1 MATTNVSQDPG
12 ILERN
17 LRALSAGSPEL
28 ARRILAAGPRDD
40 LSAVRCDDA
49 AVGGSIRF
57 NDSTLRLCSLRRP
70 LEEAS
75 RLAGAFDPTGGAVA
89 VVLGFGMGHHVRAVH
104 QRLNGQGTVVVYEPD
119 LALLRA
125 VLSCADHS
133 DWLGKPGLRFHV
145 DGTDP
150 ASVSA
155 VFEGLEG
162 YVAAG
167 LKIIEHPPSRTRLAA
182 SVGPFLSSL
191 ATAVSTIRTH
201 VVTTLCQVGKTVGHF
216 LNNACVYATSRGV
229 EELRDA
235 ACGRAAVVVAAGPSF
250 ARNVELLSR
259 PGVRDRVVIIAAQTV
274 LKPLLARGIRPHFV
288 TALDHA
294 EISRRF
300 FEGLTAQDVRGVT
313 LVVEPK
319 ANPAIP
325 AAFPGEI
332 RCTREVI
339 LDEVLGPALARPMGA
354 LPSGATVA
362 HLSYYL
368 ARHLGC
374 DPVIMI
380 GQDLGFTD
388 GQYYAAG
395 AAIHQVWS
403 GELSEFN
410 TLEMLEWQRIVRMSG
425 ILHKATDHLG
435 RDVYTDE
442 QMLAYRLQFERD
454 FAEDRARGLRVIDA
468 TEGGVRK
475 ENTTIQTLA
484 EALEAWAGPEVPA
497 WDPAEL
503 SPPDPAEQKRRRE
516 AVLQRLRTLRTD
528 AGTVRDLC
536 LRTQKVLTEMAA
548 NVGNHGRVNPLI
560 EKAQQLGQEA
570 EKAGAA
576 YRLIQHINQTGQ
588 LKRYRRDRLIA
599 LDQDA
604 APVDRQRRQIERDR
618 ENIQWLADAAE
629 ELGLMASR
637 ALDAARG
644 ARTTEDATDRLA
656 QVTGTP
662 GPKANARVGAVIPV
676 HTTLG
681 SLDAPRD
688 LAQTVGGRNLLQWTV
703 ARLLRARSLDRVVLV
718 THEPARVRELLGT
731 LAADPRVRIRE
742 TAADPLAARRRGVAA
757 ARRWTRACW
766 RGGIG
771 NVSVFDEAFAPRA
784 TFEAVTAE
792 GLDAAVLVGPDWCL
806 VEPGAVDALV
816 ARYRAAG
823 GEMGTHQ
830 LMLIQA
836 APGLGACLLE
846 RGPIE
851 EMATSGHAASQFAS
865 IGALMGYLPFA
876 PQLDPIGK
884 PATIAAPPAA
894 RDLGVRCIAD
904 SPAGVALLRGLLE
917 RPDALT
923 LGFEAIAAHAE
934 PWASRHAAPEILTL
948 TLASGGRFMPTAE
961 AERRIAE
968 FGRTVHAPAI
978 TLAGPDDPLTHPN
991 WTVLVRAAKAAGATV
1006 HVRTRLDAE
1015 ADPADMLRE
1024 TGVDV
1029 VSVDLLTTDPAA
1041 YEAFTGRTTFARAVD
1056 RTAALI
1062 ERSTIGA
1069 EGLTDQWV
1077 VPRITR
1083 RDATYTHL
1091 EGFYRHWLTRAGACV
1106 IDPLPAAIEGERIAP
1121 LPVPASAR
1129 RRREREE
1136 VVVGVDGAATTVSG
1150 APVAGTGGVLELK
1163 LTQTTEA
1170 A

>member
-17 LRALSAGSPEL
+17 LRALSTVSPET
-28 ARRILAAGPRDD
+28 ARRIREAGPRDD
-40 LSAVRCDDA
+40 LSAHVCPDA
-49 AVGGSIRF
+49 AVGGAVRF
-57 NDSTLRLCSLRRP
+57 NDSTLRLCSLHRP

-75 RLAGAFDPTGGAVA
+75 RLAGSFDPTSGAVA
-89 VVLGFGMGHHVRAVH
+89 VVLGFGMGHHVRAV
-104 QRLNGQGTVVVYEPD
+104 LEKLGGQGTVVVFEPD

-133 DWLGKPGLRFHV
+133 AWLASPGLRFHLE
-145 DGTDP
+145 GSDP
-150 ASVSA
+150 ASVSRA
-155 VFEGLEG
+155 FEGLEG

-167 LKIIEHPPSRTRLAA
+167 LKIIDHPPSRTRL
-182 SVGPFLSSL
+182 GPQLTAYLTSLS
-191 ATAVSTIRTH
+191 TAVSTIRTH
-201 VVTTLCQVGKTVGHF
+201 VVTTLCQVGKTVGHY

-229 EELRDA
+229 EELKDA
-235 ACGRAAVVVAAGPSF
+235 AAGRAAVVVAAGPSF

-294 EISRRF
+294 DISRRF
-300 FEGLTAQDVRGVT
+300 FEGLTAEDVRGVT

-339 LDEVLGPALARPMGA
+339 LDEVLGPTLTRPMGA
-354 LPSGATVA
+354 LPSGSTVA

-374 DPVIMI
+374 DPVILV

-403 GELSEFN
+403 GELNEFN
-410 TLEMLEWQRIVRMSG
+410 TLEMLEWQRIVRMRG

-454 FAEDRARGLRVIDA
+454 FGEDRAKGLRTIDA

-484 EALEAWAGPEVPA
+484 EALEAWAGPDVPA
-497 WDPAEL
+497 WDPAVL
-503 SPPDPAEQKRRRE
+503 GPPDQAEQRTRRE
-516 AVLQRLRTLRTD
+516 AVLRRLRTLRAD
-528 AGTVRDLC
+528 AGRVKSLC
-536 LRTQKVLTEMAA
+536 LETQAVLGQMAA
-548 NVGNHGRVNPLI
+548 NLGNHTRVNPLI
-560 EKAQQLGQEA
+560 ERAQDLGRQA
-570 EKAGAA
+570 EQVGVA
-576 YRLIQHINQTGQ
+576 YRLTQHLNQTGQ

-599 LDQDA
+599 LDRDA
-604 APVDRQRRQIERDR
+604 APVDRQRRQIERDQ
-618 ENIQWLADAAE
+618 ENMRWLADAAD
-629 ELGLMASR
+629 ELAAMSGR
-637 ALDAARG
+637 AADAARG
-644 ARTTEDATDRLA
+644 ARAIEEGQDRFA
-656 QVTGTP
+656 QVTGEP
-662 GPKANARVGAVIPV
+662 GPKANHRVGAFIPV
-676 HTTLG
+676 NTTRG

-688 LAQTVGGRNLLQWTV
+688 LGEVVGGRNLLQWTV
-703 ARLLRARSLDRVVLV
+703 SRLLRAKTLDAVVLA
-718 THEPARVRELLGT
+718 THEPARVRSLLGP
-731 LAADPRVRIRE
+731 LAEDPRVRLLE
-742 TAADPLAARRRGVAA
+742 TAVDPLAPRRRSVAA
-757 ARRWTRACW
+757 ARRWSRSCW

-771 NVSVFDEAFAPRA
+771 GVCVFDEAFAPA
-784 TFEAVTAE
+784 AALEAVKRE
-792 GLDAAVLVGPDWCL
+792 KLDAAVFVGPDWCL
-806 VEPGAVDALV
+806 IEPGAVDAMV
-816 ARYRAAG
+816 SRYRAAG
-823 GEMGTHQ
+823 GEVGVHQ
-830 LMLIQA
+830 LMLVQA

-846 RGPIE
+846 RGPVE
-851 EMATSGHAASQFAS
+851 EMAVSGRSAAQFAS
-865 IGALMGYLPFA
+865 LGALMAYLPFA

-884 PATIAAPPAA
+884 PATIPAPPAA

-904 SPAGVALLRGLLE
+904 SPEGLALLRGLLE
-917 RPDALT
+917 REDALS
-923 LGFEAIAAHAE
+923 LGFEPIAAHAE
-934 PWASRHAAPEILTL
+934 AWAAAHGAPSVLTLNVASR
-948 TLASGGRFMPTAE
+948 GRFMPTDA
-961 AERRIAE
+961 AERRIAA
-968 FGRTVHAPAI
+968 FAAGVHAPAI
-978 TLAGPDDPLTHPN
+978 TLAGDADPLTHPN
-991 WTVLVRAAKAAGATV
+991 WTLLVRAAKQAGAMV
-1006 HVRTRLDAE
+1006 HLRTPMDAE
-1015 ADPADMLRE
+1015 SDPADQLRG

-1029 VSVDLLTTDPAA
+1029 VSVDLFTTDSAA
-1041 YEAFTGRTTFARAVD
+1041 YEALTGRSTFARAVE

-1062 ERSTIGA
+1062 DRSEAGP

-1077 VPRITR
+1077 VPRLTR
-1083 RDATYTHL
+1083 RDATYPHL
-1091 EGFYRHWLTRAGACV
+1091 EAFYQHWLTKAGACV

-1121 LPVPASAR
+1121 LPLPASAR

-1136 VVVGVDGAATTVSG
+1136 VVVGIDGAASTVFG
-1150 APVAGTGGVLELK
+1150 TPAVEAPGVLELK
-1163 LTQTTEA
+1163 PAQTTEA